1 MPTIAVPVSWS
12 RRKGVKATLA
22 ADQELLHKI
31 TNPQNQLFQPVEYA
45 KYLFDAVQNKIYHF
59 SMELWLSGLHT
70 LESGDNA
77 YAAGLPD
84 ASGVRCPHFDVE
96 SFVAN
101 KQERRLLN
109 NFRTQCS
116 YCQKL
121 RASKRSREIC
131 EEASGL

>member
-1 MPTIAVPVSWS
+1 MVWKLAHDEVYPTLGPSTSW
-12 RRKGVKATLA
+12 
-22 ADQELLHKI
+22 E
-31 TNPQNQLFQPVEYA
+31 
-45 KYLFDAVQNKIYHF
+45 
-59 SMELWLSGLHT
+59 SGLRGHRPK
-70 LESGDNA
+70 
-77 YAAGLPD
+77 AGLPD

-131 EEASGL
+131 EEARGL

>member
-1 MPTIAVPVSWS
+1 VSWS
-12 RRKGVKATLA
+12 RHPGVRVKLA
-22 ADQELLHKI
+22 ADQEGLHKI
-31 TNPQNQLFQPVEYA
+31 TNPQHLQFQPVEYA
-45 KYLFDAVQNKIYHF
+45 KYLWDAVRNKIYHF

-70 LESGDNA
+70 FESGDNA

-109 NFRTQCS
+109 NFRTQCT
-116 YCQKL
+116 YCQEL

-131 EEASGL
+131 EEACGL